1 MTSRLA
7 EAFRAAEAEER
18 AALVVYLC
26 AGDPQLSLTPRLI
39 VAAAEAGADVIEV
52 GMPFSDP
59 SADGPTIQR
68 ASERALRAGT
78 TLAGVL
84 EAIRAARDATD
95 VPIVLFGYYNP
106 ILRFGEARLVRE
118 ANAAGVDGLL
128 VVDLPPELAA
138 PLLDPMHAEG
148 LDFVPLVAPTS
159 TPERV
164 EGAARVAGSF
174 LYYVSMTGVTGAKG
188 ADLAEAARRARA
200 VREQTGKP
208 VAVGFGVRTAEDV
221 ATVAAHADG
230 VVVGSAVVD
239 AIASALRT
247 DGASADDAVRAV
259 RELVGALA
267 AATRR

>member
-1 MTSRLA
+1 MTSRLG
-7 EAFRAAEAEER
+7 EAFAQARGDDR

-39 VAAAEAGADVIEV
+39 VAAAAAGADVIEV

-78 TLAGVL
+78 TVAGVL
-84 EAIRAARDATD
+84 EAVRTARDETD

-138 PLLDPMHAEG
+138 PLLSPMREEG

-164 EGAARVAGSF
+164 ERAASVAGSF
-174 LYYVSMTGVTGAKG
+174 LYYVTMTGVTGAKG
-188 ADLAEAARRARA
+188 ADLGEAARRARA

-208 VAVGFGVRTAEDV
+208 VAVGFGVRTPEDV
-221 ATVAAHADG
+221 ATIAARADG

-239 AIASALRT
+239 AIDAAKS
-247 DGASADDAVRAV
+247 DDARIDAV
-259 RELVGALA
+259 RELVARLS
-267 AATRR
+267 AATRRS